1 MMKIAETHTY
11 GREIS
16 FYETK
21 ESFYMDE
28 KIEAL
33 AGFLKEAE
41 NIAFFG
47 GAGVSTESGL
57 KDYRSKDGIYFTA
70 KNFGRPP
77 EEILSRDCFFGDT
90 ELFYKFYREFFLS
103 DALPGAAHKA
113 LARLEND
120 GKNVTVITQN
130 IDGLHKAAGSRKV
143 IELHGTSANYTCL
156 ECGKKYTKE
165 QIKNDSRCVP
175 KCACGG
181 VLKPDVVLYGEQ
193 LDNETLSSAA
203 RAIASAD
210 LLIIGGTSMAVYP
223 AAGLVRFF
231 SGKHIAVINRDSTP
245 LDSRADLVFHQNI
258 GEVLER
264 VLR

>member
-1 MMKIAETHTY
+1 MMKIAGTHTY
-11 GREIS
+11 GREMS

-90 ELFYKFYREFFLS
+90 ELFYRFYREFFLS

-165 QIKNDSRCVP
+165 QIK
-175 KCACGG
+175 
-181 VLKPDVVLYGEQ
+181 
-193 LDNETLSSAA
+193 TT
-203 RAIASAD
+203 AD
-210 LLIIGGTSMAVYP
+210 AFRNVP
-223 AAGLVRFF
+223 AAVCLNPTWCFMGNSLIMR
-231 SGKHIAVINRDSTP
+231 
-245 LDSRADLVFHQNI
+245 LFHRRQ
-258 GEVLER
+258 GP
-264 VLR
+264 

>member
-1 MMKIAETHTY
+1 MSADRRPNEPQIP
-11 GREIS
+11 RLR
-16 FYETK
+16 K
-21 ESFYMDE
+21 ESFYME
-28 KIEAL
+28 QSVKTFSEY
-33 AGFLKEAE
+33 LKAAD

-77 EEILSRDCFFGDT
+77 EQILSSDCFFDDT
-90 ELFYKFYREFFLS
+90 ELFYRFYREFFLA

-113 LARLEND
+113 LARLERE
-120 GKNVTVITQN
+120 GKSVTVITQN
-130 IDGLHKAAGSRKV
+130 IDGLHKAAGSRNV
-143 IELHGTSANYTCL
+143 IELHGTSASYTCL
-156 ECGKKYTKE
+156 KCGKKHTKE
-165 QIKNDSRCVP
+165 QIKQDSRTVP

-193 LDNETLSSAA
+193 LDDGVLSSAA
-203 RAIASAD
+203 RAMASAD

-231 SGKHIAVINRDSTP
+231 SGKHIVVINRDSTP
-245 LDSRADLVFHQNI
+245 LDRKADLVFHQNI
-258 GEVLER
+258 GEVLESA
-264 VLR
+264 VG